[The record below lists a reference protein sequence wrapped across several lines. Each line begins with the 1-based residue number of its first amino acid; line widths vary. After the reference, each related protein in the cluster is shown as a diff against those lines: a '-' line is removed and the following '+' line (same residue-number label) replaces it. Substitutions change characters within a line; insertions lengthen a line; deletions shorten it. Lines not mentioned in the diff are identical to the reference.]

1 MYANY
6 HTHTFRCH
14 HARGS
19 EREYIETAIAR
30 GVRVLG
36 FSDHVPY
43 PFPNGFESHFRM
55 KCAEIEDYIG
65 TLEALRREYADQITL
80 HIGFESEYYP
90 LYHQRLL
97 EFLEPYP
104 YEYLLLGQHFI
115 GNEID
120 GKPRATSVLVG
131 EEGVKTYVDQVTEG
145 LRTGDFTYFAHPD
158 IPSRE
163 HGEAYYT
170 REMTRLCKEAKAL
183 DIPLE
188 LNFLG
193 LVEGRAYPCHAFWEI
208 ASRVGNKVILGCD
221 AHDADAMANPH
232 TIAVAEAWVK
242 QHGLNLIDRVT
253 LHRPTR

>member
-6 HTHTFRCH
+6 HTHTYRCN

-30 GVRVLG
+30 GVQVLG

-43 PFPNGFESHFRM
+43 PFPNGYESHFRM
-55 KCAEIEDYIG
+55 KCAEIEDYVT
-65 TLEALRREYADQITL
+65 TLQKLKREYADHIEI
-80 HIGFESEYYP
+80 HIGFEAEYYP

-104 YEYLLLGQHFI
+104 YEYLIMGQHMT

-120 GKPRATSVLVG
+120 CPVYCGGR
-131 EEGVKTYVDQVTEG
+131 VDEDVPWKYARQVVMG
-145 LRTGDFTYFAHPD
+145 LRTGDFTYLAHPD
-158 IPSRE
+158 LPSNTE
-163 HGEAYYT
+163 HGEQY
-170 REMTRLCKEAKAL
+170 REAMEWLCREVKAL

-193 LVEGRAYPCHAFWEI
+193 LAEGRAYPCHDFWEI
-208 ASRVGNKVILGCD
+208 VGRVGNKVIFGCD
-221 AHDADAMANPH
+221 AHDVH
-232 TIAVAEAWVK
+232 AVADPHAIALANEWVA
-242 QHGLNLIDRVT
+242 QHSLQVIDRVT
-253 LHRPTR
+253 LHRPGM

>member
-6 HTHTFRCH
+6 HTHTYRCN

-30 GVRVLG
+30 GIQVLG

-55 KCAEIEDYIG
+55 KCAEIAEYIG
-65 TLEALRREYADQITL
+65 TLEALRKEYADRIEI

-97 EFLEPYP
+97 EFLQPYP
-104 YEYLLLGQHFI
+104 YEYLILGQHFI

-120 GKPRATSVLVG
+120 EATRPTSGRLDEESLVR
-131 EEGVKTYVDQVTEG
+131 YVDQTIEG
-145 LRTGDFTYFAHPD
+145 MRTGDFTYFAHPD
-158 IPSRE
+158 IPSKV
-163 HGEAYYT
+163 HGEDYYA
-170 REMTRLCKEAKAL
+170 REMTRLCEEAKAL

-193 LVEGRAYPCHAFWEI
+193 LAEGRAYPCHAFWEI
-208 ASRVGNKVILGCD
+208 VGKLGNKVILGCD
-221 AHDADAMANPH
+221 AHDADAMANPE
-232 TIAVAEAWVK
+232 TIAVAEQWVK
-242 QHGLNLIDRVT
+242 QHEITLIDRVQ
-253 LHRPTR
+253 LHRPIL

>member
-1 MYANY
+1 M
-6 HTHTFRCH
+6 
-14 HARGS
+14 
-19 EREYIETAIAR
+19 
-30 GVRVLG
+30 
-36 FSDHVPY
+36 
-43 PFPNGFESHFRM
+43 
-55 KCAEIEDYIG
+55 
-65 TLEALRREYADQITL
+65 
-80 HIGFESEYYP
+80 
-90 LYHQRLL
+90 
-97 EFLEPYP
+97 
-104 YEYLLLGQHFI
+104 GQHFI

-170 REMTRLCKEAKAL
+170 REMTRLCNEAKAL

-193 LVEGRAYPCHAFWEI
+193 LAEGRAYPCHAFWEI
-208 ASRVGNKVILGCD
+208 AGKVGNKVIFGCD
-221 AHDADAMANPH
+221 AHDADAMANPD
-232 TIAVAEAWVK
+232 TVAVAETWVR
-242 QHGLNLIDRVT
+242 QHGLDLIDRVA